1 MVLTTT
7 SITAVSVST
16 RSAHATCR
24 SPELI
29 QGNSAILTTSWC
41 RKPTSTSATQDS
53 AAETNRSPVV
63 ISSAARD
70 PCAGGSETWWSSW
83 P

>member
-1 MVLTTT
+1 M
-7 SITAVSVST
+7 S
-16 RSAHATCR
+16 
-24 SPELI
+24 
-29 QGNSAILTTSWC
+29 
-41 RKPTSTSATQDS
+41 TSTTQES